1 MDRQRGPS
9 RIDPAVIE
17 RIRTN
22 PPLVME
28 TWEAAIYMRRSPKH
42 LRRLPVPRIQ
52 ESPRRSLWRL
62 ADLNR
67 YLEQRAA

>member
-1 MDRQRGPS
+1 MSTARTERAN
-9 RIDPAVIE
+9 DPQVVE

-28 TWEAAIYMRRSPKH
+28 TWEAAIYMRRSPKN
-42 LRRLPVPRIQ
+42 LRRLPVPRVQ

-62 ADLNR
+62 EDLNR